1 MNLFCHS
8 IVHASLYHGIV
19 INEVVLLYYKID
31 SDLLLTDNHVLCWKP
46 NSSQPSGEVSKLN
59 SYVYKF
65 WMDGSRVLTA
75 AESIVKYNK

>member
-1 MNLFCHS
+1 MNLFYHS

-19 INEVVLLYYKID
+19 IDEVVVLLLQD

-59 SYVYKF
+59 PYVYKF
-65 WMDGSRVLTA
+65 WVDGSRVLTA

>member
-19 INEVVLLYYKID
+19 IDEVVVLLLQD

-59 SYVYKF
+59 SYLYKF
-65 WMDGSRVLTA
+65 WVDGSRVLTA

>member
-19 INEVVLLYYKID
+19 INEVVLLLLQD
-31 SDLLLTDNHVLCWKP
+31 SDLLLTDMCWKP

-65 WMDGSRVLTA
+65 WVDGSRVLTA
-75 AESIVKYNK
+75 AESLVKYNK

>member
-1 MNLFCHS
+1 MNLFYHS

-19 INEVVLLYYKID
+19 IDEVVVLLLQD
-31 SDLLLTDNHVLCWKP
+31 SNLLLTDNHVLCWKP

-65 WMDGSRVLTA
+65 WVDGSRVLTA
-75 AESIVKYNK
+75 AESIVKYNN

>member
-19 INEVVLLYYKID
+19 IDEVVVLLLQD

-65 WMDGSRVLTA
+65 WVDGSRVLTA

>member
-19 INEVVLLYYKID
+19 INEVVLLLQD

-46 NSSQPSGEVSKLN
+46 NSSQPSGDELLCLQILCVWIKGAN
-59 SYVYKF
+59 SCRVYC
-65 WMDGSRVLTA
+65 
-75 AESIVKYNK
+75 